1 MRRDAQPVN
10 CGLMETSS
18 HVPHE
23 GVIGDLAIEFLHT
36 KFGIVDGQPD
46 GPLPLNDYADLIAW
60 GRLAAVLD
68 STEAERLRRA
78 LGTDPVAARA
88 AYDRAI
94 RFRTALD
101 SVLRSVIDGRQ
112 PSPDALM
119 VVRTDAADALAAARL
134 EESDGSF
141 GWTWDAD
148 TGLERPIWPVVHA
161 AVELLTTGPL
171 ERVKACGLC
180 QYLFIDR
187 SKNRSRRWCSMASC
201 GTTEKMRRYTQRR
214 AAKRLA

>member
-1 MRRDAQPVN
+1 
-10 CGLMETSS
+10 METSS
-18 HVPHE
+18 HAPHE
-23 GVIGDLAIEFLHT
+23 GVTGDLAIEFLHT
-36 KFGIVDGQPD
+36 KFGVVDGPTD

-68 STEAERLRRA
+68 ATDAERLGRA
-78 LGTDPVAARA
+78 VRADPAAARA
-88 AYDRAI
+88 AYERAI

-101 SVLRSVIDGRQ
+101 AVLRSVIDDRQ
-112 PSPDALM
+112 PPTDALM

-134 EESDGSF
+134 VESDGAF

-148 TGLERPIWPVVHA
+148 TGLERPFWPVVHA
-161 AVELLTTGPL
+161 AVELLTAGPL
-171 ERVKACGLC
+171 DRVKACALC

-187 SKNRSRRWCSMASC
+187 SKNRSRRWCSMAAC

>member
-1 MRRDAQPVN
+1 
-10 CGLMETSS
+10 METSS

-23 GVIGDLAIEFLHT
+23 GVVGDLAIEFLHT
-36 KFGIVDGQPD
+36 KFGVVDGPPE
-46 GPLPLNDYADLIAW
+46 GPRPLNDYADLVAW
-60 GRLAAVLD
+60 ARLAAVLD
-68 STEAERLRRA
+68 APDAERLGSALRA
-78 LGTDPVAARA
+78 DPAAARA

-101 SVLRSVIDGRQ
+101 TVLRAVIDDRQ
-112 PSPDALM
+112 PSPEALM

-134 EESDGSF
+134 EETDGAF

-161 AVELLTTGPL
+161 AVELLTAGPL
-171 ERVKACGLC
+171 DRVKACALC

-187 SKNRSRRWCSMASC
+187 SKNRSRRWCSMAAC
-201 GTTEKMRRYTQRR
+201 GTSEKMRRYTERR

>member
-1 MRRDAQPVN
+1 
-10 CGLMETSS
+10 METSS
-18 HVPHE
+18 HAPHE
-23 GVIGDLAIEFLHT
+23 GVTGDLAIEFLHP
-36 KFGIVDGQPD
+36 KFGVVDGPTD

-68 STEAERLRRA
+68 ATDAEQ
-78 LGTDPVAARA
+78 LGRVSRTDPAAARA

-101 SVLRSVIDGRQ
+101 AVLRSVIDDRQ
-112 PSPDALM
+112 PPTDALM
-119 VVRTDAADALAAARL
+119 AVRTDVADALAAASL
-134 EESDGSF
+134 VESDGAF

-148 TGLERPIWPVVHA
+148 TGLERPFWPVVHA
-161 AVELLTTGPL
+161 AVELLTAGPL
-171 ERVKACGLC
+171 DRVKACALC

-187 SKNRSRRWCSMASC
+187 SKNRSRRWCSMAAC